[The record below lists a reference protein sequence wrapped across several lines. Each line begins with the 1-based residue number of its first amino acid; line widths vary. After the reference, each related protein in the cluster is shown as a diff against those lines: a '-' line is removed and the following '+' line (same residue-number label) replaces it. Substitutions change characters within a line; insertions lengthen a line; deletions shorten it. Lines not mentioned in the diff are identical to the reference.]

1 MRIVL
6 FLFFISF
13 FISANCQI
21 KQDSSKYYLKLE
33 GGRIILGE
41 LEYNIPYIGGDN
53 VRVNDTSYY
62 IRDISS
68 FNCSWGYFAK
78 FQPDPS
84 SGNIEIFKRSKEGK
98 IDFYI
103 GKTTLYS
110 AGEGNM
116 GPMAYDYKEKYFSKD
131 KVHLLAINYTNLSKN
146 LSDNPKSMEFLQQ
159 YETAQYWKWG
169 LAATGISAAVLGI
182 TRIDKNQI
190 VLGSIITLI
199 SAVIFELSW
208 TQDSIQDTAMKNAI
222 HVYNE

>member
-6 FLFFISF
+6 FLFFIPF
-13 FISANCQI
+13 FISTYCQI

-33 GGRIILGE
+33 GGRIIYGK
-41 LEYNIPYIGGDN
+41 LEYNIPYIGGDY

-62 IRDISS
+62 IRELSS
-68 FNCSWGYFAK
+68 FNCSWGYFTK

-103 GKTTLYS
+103 GKTSLYS
-110 AGEGNM
+110 AGVGNM
-116 GPMAYDYKEKYFSKD
+116 GPMAYDYKEKYYSKD
-131 KVHLLAINYTNLSKN
+131 KVHLLALNYTNLSKN

-159 YETAQYWKWG
+159 YETAQYWKLG
-169 LAATGISAAVLGI
+169 LAATGIIAAVVGI
-182 TRIDKNQI
+182 ATIDHNQI
-190 VLGSIITLI
+190 VLGSIITLL

-222 HVYNE
+222 RVFNE